1 MIEPGFDRELFLAQR
16 LRRMRWY
23 ATALLAA
30 MAVLFVGASVLMARY
45 PALGALRAFSE
56 AALIGGLADWFAVSA
71 LFRHPL
77 GLPIPHTAIIPS
89 RKNDIG
95 RALARF
101 VRDHF
106 LVRDAIEVRLERT
119 DLATRLGAWLEHEQN
134 AAMLDRDL
142 AAALE
147 WLTRGI
153 DGAELRA
160 ALASS
165 LKSVSAQLPINQVLA
180 TLIEVLTS
188 GAHAQTLIDQL
199 VEFGHEQLTAHRV
212 DIRVRIHERSPWW
225 LPRFVDQEIYDQL
238 MGELERILGEIAADP
253 NHPARAGFN
262 ARLRSLRDSL
272 VTDPELIAK
281 ARALQDEL
289 IEHPAVRAYAGD
301 LWRRIGDYVH
311 ASLEDPQSPLRAS
324 VQREIRAIGATL
336 KDDAV
341 AAERLN
347 RWLRELLVYFVEH
360 YRDPLSEIIS
370 ETVERWDPSA
380 TSQRI
385 ELHIGRDLQFIR
397 VNGTLVGGLVG
408 LAIYLVW
415 QAAS

>member
-1 MIEPGFDRELFLAQR
+1 MIEPGGDRELFLAQR

-30 MAVLFVGASVLMARY
+30 MAAVFVATSLLLERY
-45 PALGALRAFSE
+45 PWLGALRAFAE
-56 AALIGGLADWFAVSA
+56 AAMIGGLADWFAVSA

-77 GLPIPHTAIIPS
+77 GLPIPHTAIVPS

-106 LVRDAIEVRLERT
+106 LVREAIEARLERT
-119 DLATRLGAWLEHEQN
+119 DLAARLGAWLEQERN
-134 AAMLDRDL
+134 AARLDRDL

-153 DGAELRA
+153 DGAEVRA
-160 ALASS
+160 ALAAS
-165 LKSVSAQLPINQVLA
+165 LKSVSSQLPISQVLA

-199 VEFGHEQLTAHRV
+199 IQFGQEQLTAHRV

-238 MGELERILGEIAADP
+238 MGEFERILTEIAHDAS
-253 NHPARAGFN
+253 HPARAGFN
-262 ARLRSLRDSL
+262 TRLRSLRDSL

-281 ARALQDEL
+281 AQALQNEFV
-289 IEHPAVRAYAGD
+289 EHPAVRAYASD

-311 ASLEDPQSPLRAS
+311 ESLEDPQSPLRAS
-324 VQREIRAIGATL
+324 VQREIRAVGATL
-336 KDDAV
+336 KEDAV
-341 AAERLN
+341 AAQRLN

-408 LAIYLVW
+408 LGIYLIW
-415 QAAS
+415 QAAA

>member
-1 MIEPGFDRELFLAQR
+1 MIEPGADRELFLAQR

-23 ATALLAA
+23 ATMLLVA
-30 MAVLFVGASVLMARY
+30 MGVLFVGASVLLPRF
-45 PALGALRAFSE
+45 PALGALRAFAE

-106 LVRDAIEVRLERT
+106 LVREAVEARLERT
-119 DLATRLGAWLEHEQN
+119 DLATRLGAWLEHERN
-134 AAMLDRDL
+134 AARLDRDL

-153 DGAELRA
+153 DGADLRA

-188 GAHAQTLIDQL
+188 GVHAQTLIDQL
-199 VEFGHEQLTAHRV
+199 VEFGREQLTTHRV

-238 MGELERILGEIAADP
+238 MGELERILSEVASDP

-311 ASLEDPQSPLRAS
+311 ASLEDPQSPLRTS

-336 KDDAV
+336 KDDAI

-347 RWLRELLVYFVEH
+347 RWLKELLVYFVEH

-408 LAIYLVW
+408 LGIYLVW